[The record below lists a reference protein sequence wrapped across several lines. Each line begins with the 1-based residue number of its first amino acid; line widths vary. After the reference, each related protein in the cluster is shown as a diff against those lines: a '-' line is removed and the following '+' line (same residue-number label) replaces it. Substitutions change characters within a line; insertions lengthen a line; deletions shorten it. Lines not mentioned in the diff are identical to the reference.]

1 MEGATA
7 PQPEYRYDIEGLRGV
22 TLLAILGFHAEVPGV
37 GGGFVGPDIFF
48 IISGFVITGQLWKE
62 IAANGTLATR
72 RFYGGRARRL
82 LPVAALV
89 GVVTT
94 ICSVILLPPLQIRSV
109 IGDGIAC
116 ALYVGNY
123 RFALQGVDYFASD
136 RAPSPFQHYW
146 TLGVEEQFYLL
157 WPIMLIATA
166 WILRRARRRR
176 GSHRGAADPSKTPYL
191 VLLGLIAVASF
202 AFSLWATQA
211 MPPMAYFSLPSRAF
225 DLAAGCLL
233 ALTANQWRR
242 LPPLPA
248 AILGWAGLTLILL
261 VCNQFRSTV
270 PYPGTA
276 ALLPLL
282 GTVLVLGA
290 GCAKTTHGCG
300 LVLAWV
306 PMRAIGRLSY
316 SWYLWH
322 WPILLFIPILL
333 DRPMGLADRLASVA
347 ISGGLA
353 MLTLHAVENPLR
365 YATSLRRSPLRSL
378 AVGAIATATAVSV
391 GLALLLWVPPPVG
404 HSRARELTIDAGPPL
419 SNGTPQEHDTALQHL
434 ITQIQDALT
443 ASADIQDVPANL
455 NPPLANIATE
465 LQRIFF
471 DGCLRNFLEV
481 GQPECAMGDTT
492 SPTTVALI
500 GDSNAAMWTP
510 GFQLAATQRHWRL
523 EMLAK
528 GRCPMLDLPTL
539 IYGRAYTECDQWRT
553 EILTRLA
560 REHPKLIVLSILRQ
574 YGDPPELQEPFASYD
589 PGWIDALTRTV
600 RQLRTSGAQVL
611 VLGPIPDP
619 HRLQV
624 PDCLSRHLAD
634 ATLCS
639 LPKSTAVNEPGIA
652 AEAAAVKSGG
662 GDYADITALFC
673 TAVTCPAIVG
683 NNLVYFD
690 WMHVTLEYA
699 QLLAPVLGALADRAL
714 ARR

>member
-1 MEGATA
+1 MSHVDSITPAPVTEGATA
-7 PQPEYRYDIEGLRGV
+7 PRPEYRYDIEGLRGL

-62 IAANGTLATR
+62 IAASGTIGAR

-94 ICSVILLPPLQIRSV
+94 ICSVILLPPLQIRTV

-123 RFALQGVDYFASD
+123 RFALQGVDYFAAD

-166 WILRRARRRR
+166 WILRRARRGK
-176 GSHRGAADPSKTPYL
+176 GSHRQGAGPSKTPYL
-191 VLLGLIAVASF
+191 VLLGLITVASF
-202 AFSLWATQA
+202 VFSLWATQA

-233 ALTANQWRR
+233 ALTANHWRR

-248 AILGWAGLTLILL
+248 AIIGWVGLTLILL
-261 VCNQFRSTV
+261 VCNQFRSSI

-290 GCAKTTHGCG
+290 GCAPTTHGCG
-300 LVLAWV
+300 LILAWA
-306 PMRAIGRLSY
+306 PMRAIGRLSS

-322 WPILLFIPILL
+322 WPILLFIPLL
-333 DRPMGLADRLASVA
+333 LARPMGLADRLASVA

-353 MLTLHAVENPLR
+353 MLTLHFVETPLR
-365 YATSLRRSPLRSL
+365 YATALRHSPLRSL
-378 AVGAIATATAVSV
+378 TVGAIATATAVSV
-391 GLALLLWVPPPVG
+391 GLALQIWTPPPLG
-404 HSRARELTIDAGPPL
+404 HNVATHELTLTATPPVAGADVEQYT
-419 SNGTPQEHDTALQHL
+419 GEVQRL
-434 ITQIQDALT
+434 IAQVQDAV
-443 ASADIQDVPANL
+443 AKSADVENVPSNL
-455 NPPLANIATE
+455 TPALADIPTE

-471 DGCLRNFLEV
+471 GGCLRNFLEK

-510 GFQLAATQRHWRL
+510 AFQQAATQRHWRL

-539 IYGRAYTECDQWRT
+539 IYGRSYTECDQWRA
-553 EILTRLA
+553 EINARLQA
-560 REHPKLIVLSILRQ
+560 EHPKLIVLSILRQ
-574 YGDPPELQEPFASYD
+574 YGDPPELQESFTSFD
-589 PGWIDALTRTV
+589 PAWIDALARTV
-600 RQLRTSGAQVL
+600 HQLRGSGARVL

-619 HRLQV
+619 HRLQM
-624 PDCLSRHLAD
+624 PDCLS
-634 ATLCS
+634 
-639 LPKSTAVNEPGIA
+639 
-652 AEAAAVKSGG
+652 
-662 GDYADITALFC
+662 
-673 TAVTCPAIVG
+673 
-683 NNLVYFD
+683 
-690 WMHVTLEYA
+690 
-699 QLLAPVLGALADRAL
+699 
-714 ARR
+714 